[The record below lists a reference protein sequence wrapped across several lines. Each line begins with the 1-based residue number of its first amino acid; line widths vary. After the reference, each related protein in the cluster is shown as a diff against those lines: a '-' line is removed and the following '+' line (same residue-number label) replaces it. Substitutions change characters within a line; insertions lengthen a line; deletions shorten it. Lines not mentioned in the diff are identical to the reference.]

1 MSLLARGRSWCSS
14 ALICVICSP
23 KGRAQPWSR
32 ALPRAEAPQCAFP
45 ALQHPAG
52 RREITPAK
60 LPQSLLGAGSSVRK
74 LGHLVLQGC
83 SRIRGAGTPGSCWG
97 GQGGQPR
104 AQINKINRERNL
116 PAVPRECLDAEGAAG
131 AELLAQEAFPGRRG
145 SRIAAVGCGTLQLPC
160 GSASAPA
167 WLFLGLSVGRGSW
180 WPPVPGS
187 DHCLTLPWPQDL
199 SKAAHCIPHSGELG
213 GI

>member
-32 ALPRAEAPQCAFP
+32 ALPWAEAPQCAFP

-104 AQINKINRERNL
+104 AQINKTNRERNL
-116 PAVPRECLDAEGAAG
+116 SAVPRECLDVEGAAG
-131 AELLAQEAFPGRRG
+131 AELLAQEAFSRQERFQNCCCGMWDPAAALRLCLCSSLAFPGTE
-145 SRIAAVGCGTLQLPC
+145 CGQGLLVAT
-160 GSASAPA
+160 SA
-167 WLFLGLSVGRGSW
+167 R
-180 WPPVPGS
+180 
-187 DHCLTLPWPQDL
+187 Q
-199 SKAAHCIPHSGELG
+199 
-213 GI
+213 